1 MADLVTS
8 QEVKDYLGISGSGE
22 DTLIGALIDYASN
35 AIENYCNTYFSSTA
49 ITDRLDGGGRY
60 LITKVAPI
68 ISVTSITDAYD
79 STVVSSADYLNYLAA
94 GLIYIDVDTTNYALQ
109 NLTWAEGMRRWIVV
123 YNAGY
128 ASVPNAV
135 KLACILLVS
144 YFRTTR
150 TPGML
155 SETVGDY
162 SYTKMQLPD
171 AGLPEE
177 VKMLLAPY
185 RRKVI

>member
-1 MADLVTS
+1 MADLVTT
-8 QEVKDYLGISGSGE
+8 QEVKDYLGISGSTE

-49 ITDRLDGGGRY
+49 VTDRLDGGNKY
-60 LITKVAPI
+60 LITKYAPI
-68 ISVTSITDAYD
+68 ISVTSITDMWD
-79 STVVSSADYLNYLAA
+79 STVVASGDYVAYLPA
-94 GLIYIDVDTTNYALQ
+94 GLIHVDVDTTNFMLQ
-109 NLTWAEGMRRWIVV
+109 QLEWAEGLRRWQVV

-135 KLACILLVS
+135 KLACLMLVALWRS
-144 YFRTTR
+144 NRVA
-150 TPGML
+150 GML

-162 SYTKMQLPD
+162 SYTRMQVD
-171 AGLPEE
+171 SAGMPSD